1 MESRVIVLSRRVLN
15 GKHLGQLHLR
25 DTYGVNVSRIQRGDI
40 KLLAT
45 DDIRLQYGDR
55 VTVVGA
61 PEDINHVEGFLGN
74 AVQTLNEPNLAAI
87 FLGIMLGL
95 ALGTIPL
102 SLPGM
107 SAP

>member
-61 PEDINHVEGFLGN
+61 PEDINHVEGFW
-74 AVQTLNEPNLAAI
+74 ATPYRR
-87 FLGIMLGL
+87 
-95 ALGTIPL
+95 
-102 SLPGM
+102 SM
-107 SAP
+107 SPILRPYSWA